1 MDSIEEALSA
11 IFIGLVVAEFL
22 CKTGRVLQAI
32 EVYRE
37 CLIILH
43 SQVLAID
50 GSLANTMFRAIY
62 MKIIL
67 AYVYIKDYTST
78 EKYLG
83 KLFLYLDCN
92 DTSEKGWLHLFLAA
106 ILRVQSKFMEA
117 WKLYESALNIM
128 KTIGNTQ
135 GQAQC
140 YRSLGTTLQSL
151 GQYDKAREYLE
162 KALAIDTGIGNRD
175 GEATSYGNLGTLFH
189 SLSQY
194 DKAREYQEK
203 ALAIRIEIGDRDGE
217 ATSYGNLGTFSQ
229 SLGHHDKALEYQ
241 EKVLTIKI
249 EIGNRDGEA
258 KCYENIG
265 TLFQCLGQYRRVYG
279 ESTAY
284 PKIGD
289 KRGEASNYGNPHVC
303 FSRSANMQRL
313 TII

>member
-1 MDSIEEALSA
+1 M
-11 IFIGLVVAEFL
+11 
-22 CKTGRVLQAI
+22 
-32 EVYRE
+32 
-37 CLIILH
+37 
-43 SQVLAID
+43 
-50 GSLANTMFRAIY
+50 
-62 MKIIL
+62 
-67 AYVYIKDYTST
+67 
-78 EKYLG
+78 
-83 KLFLYLDCN
+83 
-92 DTSEKGWLHLFLAA
+92 
-106 ILRVQSKFMEA
+106 
-117 WKLYESALNIM
+117 
-128 KTIGNTQ
+128 
-135 GQAQC
+135 
-140 YRSLGTTLQSL
+140 
-151 GQYDKAREYLE
+151 
-162 KALAIDTGIGNRD
+162 
-175 GEATSYGNLGTLFH
+175 FH

-203 ALAIRIEIGDRDGE
+203 ALAIIIEIGDRDGE